1 VNRAPAAGHEPDSY
15 VLSMKPTPV
24 QAPEHADQWGSWR
37 WFAAIVMSGRMAV
50 VALLESF
57 LVLFVNSPSCSD
69 HGE

>member
-1 VNRAPAAGHEPDSY
+1 
-15 VLSMKPTPV
+15 MKPTPV